1 MSGGCYIHET
11 AAISI
16 EMDRAFRM
24 KTPSSALVLVVE
36 DEPFIRLDA
45 IEMLRVAGFR
55 VIDAANA
62 DEAIAIL
69 ETRRDIRAVV
79 TDIQMPGSM
88 DGLKL
93 AATIHNRWPP
103 IALIVTSGRKSVQK
117 EDLPERGRFLPKPYN
132 GSRLVEAVNA
142 AL

>member
-1 MSGGCYIHET
+1 MQHREWIGVVET
-11 AAISI
+11 SL
-16 EMDRAFRM
+16 
-24 KTPSSALVLVVE
+24 SAVILVVE
-36 DEPFIRLDA
+36 DEPFVRMDA
-45 IEMLRVAGFR
+45 IETLEGAGYR
-55 VIDAANA
+55 VIEAANA

-69 ETRRDIRAVV
+69 EQRDDISLVL

-103 IALIVTSGRKSVQK
+103 IALIVTSGRNFIPRR
-117 EDLPERGRFLPKPYN
+117 DLPEYGQFLPKPYN
-132 GSRLVEAVNA
+132 ESRLVEAIRA